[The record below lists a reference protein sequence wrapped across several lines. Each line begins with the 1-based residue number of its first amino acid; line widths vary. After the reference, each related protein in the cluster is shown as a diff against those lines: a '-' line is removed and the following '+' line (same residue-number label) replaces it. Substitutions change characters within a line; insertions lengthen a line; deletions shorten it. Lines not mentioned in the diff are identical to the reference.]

1 MRKAAV
7 VVADLGGFK
16 EIEVSR
22 SSACEGC
29 SQNKDGSCHACIAL
43 GDKNRA
49 MRTKARDELGAEVGD
64 RVIVET
70 DSGTVI
76 RYAAEVFLLP
86 ILLAA
91 VGYFVGGLI
100 GGEIVP
106 YIGAL
111 LGFAA
116 AFVFVKLV
124 PAKRA
129 ENNCDVR
136 IVRIIGRQESTDHDI

>member
-1 MRKAAV
+1 MQKAAV
-7 VVADLGGFK
+7 VVADLGDYK

-29 SQNKDGSCHACIAL
+29 SQNKNGSCHACIAL
-43 GDKNRA
+43 GDNRA
-49 MRTKARDELGAEVGD
+49 MKTKARDEVGAKVGD
-64 RVIVET
+64 RVMVET
-70 DSGTVI
+70 DSNTVI

-86 ILLAA
+86 LLLAA
-91 VGYFVGGLI
+91 VGYFVGGLF
-100 GGEIVP
+100 GKEAAS

-129 ENNCDVR
+129 EQSCDVR
-136 IVRIIGRQESTDHDI
+136 IVRIIDDGNQKNV